1 VSGIHDERGKMTTTQ
16 RRAKLRR
23 YRFAGLASL
32 AGLVLAFALAVGVT
46 ASGGSTGNRLFAYVV
61 PATQGPLHLDDTVWN
76 YIYVANWNR
85 PTNSGRS
92 RMALPN
98 AFVVDNVQQKVF
110 VDGAEFSDT
119 TFTPPPNVEFPN
131 WAGRWVST
139 VTCDPGTP
147 PPCTVIGKPAVIPGE
162 NTAVLYPGWI
172 HGAGEPNGTYVF
184 RYTVHGTLN
193 GVPTDL
199 TATTPPIEMVD

>member
-1 VSGIHDERGKMTTTQ
+1 MSTTH

-23 YRFAGLASL
+23 YSFAGLASL
-32 AGLVLAFALAVGVT
+32 AGLVLAFALAVGAT
-46 ASGGSTGNRLFAYVV
+46 ASSGSTGNRLFAYVV
-61 PATQGPLHLDDTVWN
+61 PATQGPLHVGDTVWN

-85 PTNSGRS
+85 PTNTGRS
-92 RMALPN
+92 RTMLPN
-98 AFVVDNVQQKVF
+98 AFVVDTVDQTVFIDGVQYPT
-110 VDGAEFSDT
+110 A

-147 PPCTVIGKPAVIPGE
+147 PPCTVVGKPAVIPGE

-172 HGAGEPNGTYVF
+172 HGADEPNGTYVF
-184 RYTVHGTLN
+184 RYTVHGALN

-199 TATTPPIEMVD
+199 TTTTPPIEMVD